1 MSNPGSPIPPEGP
14 LGPAPPPPPQPETPL
29 LPLLNFEG
37 NETKGLTRK
46 PTVFSGD
53 RKTLEKFIRDSSVY
67 VATNEKN
74 LPTPQTKTQFLLS
87 YIDGGE
93 ADTWKEYF
101 FNRYVI
107 QPNGS
112 YHWPAPEEI
121 TASLRANF
129 TKEDEVEESLRKLET
144 LKQGSRTAE
153 EVVNEFRILKARAK
167 IDDSPLTV

>member
-1 MSNPGSPIPPEGP
+1 MSDPRSPIIPEGP
-14 LGPAPPPPPQPETPL
+14 LGPAPPPPPPRPESPL
-29 LPLLNFEG
+29 PPLNFG

-67 VATNEKN
+67 VAANKKN
-74 LPTPQTKTQFLLS
+74 LPTDQTKTQFLLS

-112 YHWPAPEEI
+112 YHWPTPNEVI
-121 TASLRANF
+121 TSLRANF
-129 TKEDEVEESLRKLET
+129 TKEDEIEESLRKLET
-144 LKQGSRTAE
+144 MKQGSRTAE
-153 EVVNEFRILKARAK
+153 EIVNEFQILKSRAR
-167 IDDSPLTV
+167 IDDNPLTV